1 MRNPVQVVEVAR
13 GARGYR
19 RPKHSWN
26 VAPKP
31 WAIQPIA
38 IAPVIPGETLKN
50 LVWQARAVTDPI
62 KAGIT
67 GWWLEYY
74 WFYVKLSDLDEREE
88 FMEMVVNPEWSAST
102 AGVTSNTASGATM
115 FGGKGQ
121 INWVE
126 KCLNRVVDTYF
137 RNEGETHLDFRFST
151 PVAGTG
157 TGSLPVASFAHPHWT
172 DSLISAANYAAPD
185 VDLVVG
191 ADDKVTASEIEN
203 ALRQYEL
210 LRMNGLVDMTYE
222 DFLRTYGI
230 RGPVAAAAEDPRI
243 PELLRYT
250 REWQYPS
257 NTVLADTSVNAA
269 VSWAIAE
276 RADKDRFFSEPG
288 FICGYTVARP
298 KVFFGNV
305 DTAGA
310 SLLDRI
316 QTWLPAVLW
325 DDPFTSIVEKAQNA
339 GPIANAPSGS
349 YVLDVRDLF
358 LHGDQFKGF
367 TGNSSSFFNFIEVP
381 RSTDLGHRYPV
392 EADVAALFPSG
403 ASVQFVRQD
412 GVADFTIASHTKKD
426 YTAGTASRNG

>member
-1 MRNPVQVVEVAR
+1 MRNPIQVTEVSR

-26 VAPKP
+26 VSPMP

-88 FMEMVVNPEWSAST
+88 FMEMVINPEWSPAAVVS
-102 AGVTSNTASGATM
+102 STASGATM
-115 FGGKGQ
+115 FGGKSQ

-137 RNEGETHLDFRFST
+137 RNEGETHADYRFAA
-151 PVAGTG
+151 PVPGTT

-185 VDLVVG
+185 VDIVVG
-191 ADDKVTASEIEN
+191 ADDTITASEIET

-230 RGPVAAAAEDPRI
+230 RGTVAAAAEDPRI

-269 VSWAIAE
+269 VSWGIAE
-276 RADKDRFFSEPG
+276 RADKDRFFAEPG
-288 FICGYTVARP
+288 FIVGYTVARP
-298 KVFFGNV
+298 KVVFGNI

-325 DDPFTSIVEKAQNA
+325 DDPFTSIVEKAQNG
-339 GPIANAPSGS
+339 GPISGAPAGA

-358 LHGDQFKGF
+358 LHGDHFKGF
-367 TGNSSSFFNFIEVP
+367 SGNTSANFNLVP
-381 RSTDLGHRYPV
+381 IPASADLRHRYPIQT
-392 EADVAALFPSG
+392 DVDNLYPASAANK
-403 ASVQFVRQD
+403 FVRQD
-412 GVADFTIASHTKKD
+412 GVADFTIASHTKQD